1 MAKEENPWDD
11 KAGAGHRLRCGPAL
25 TPMDSIIPVFRPGY
39 RENRSPS
46 IKRREKVR
54 NQGCW
59 GLGGGGVVFLA
70 MPPRVPLSYL
80 PTS

>member
-1 MAKEENPWDD
+1 MAKEENPWDG

-46 IKRREKVR
+46 I
-54 NQGCW
+54 G
-59 GLGGGGVVFLA
+59 
-70 MPPRVPLSYL
+70 
-80 PTS
+80 